1 METLKINSKGP
12 DVELLQST
20 LKKIGFYRGNIDGI
34 FGNETQNAVIN
45 FQKEFG
51 LSPDGIVGSKTWD
64 ALMPYINGYTNY
76 IVKSGDTLFNLA
88 NKFGTTVAAIT
99 TANPNISANN
109 LKIDDK
115 IIIPF
120 GSIVPTNISYTSK
133 VLDLNISAMK
143 IIYPFLEFGEI
154 GKTVLGKSISYIKFG
169 SGSKEIFYSAS
180 IHANEWITSVLLMKF
195 LEILSKSYVND
206 LNIYG
211 YPAKYLFNNYSL
223 YLVPMIN
230 LDGVDLVT
238 GKYPQNST
246 IYNNAKKISD
256 SYPDIPFP
264 KGWKANIL
272 GVDLNLQFPA
282 GWEQAKEIKFAQG
295 FTSPAP
301 RDFVGTSALS
311 APEAIAMYNFTLNH
325 NFNLVLTYHTQ
336 GKVIFWEYQDY
347 APDISLSIAE
357 AFSRVSGYSVQSTPY
372 NSSFA
377 GYKDWFIY
385 QYRKPGFTIEAGL
398 GENPLP
404 ISQFD
409 EIYRDNIGILVLGMV
424 L

>member
-34 FGNETQNAVIN
+34 FGNETQNSVIN

-51 LSPDGIVGSKTWD
+51 LSPDGIVGPKTWD

-143 IIYPFLEFGEI
+143 KIYPFLEFGEI

>member
-51 LSPDGIVGSKTWD
+51 LSPDGIVGPKTWD

-143 IIYPFLEFGEI
+143 KIYPFLEFGEI

>member
-51 LSPDGIVGSKTWD
+51 LSPDGIVGPKTWD

-143 IIYPFLEFGEI
+143 KIYPFLEFGEI

-180 IHANEWITSVLLMKF
+180 IHANEWITTVLLMKF

>member
-223 YLVPMIN
+223 YLVPMTN

>member
-143 IIYPFLEFGEI
+143 KIYPFLEFGEI

-272 GVDLNLQFPA
+272 GVDFKN
-282 GWEQAKEIKFAQG
+282 
-295 FTSPAP
+295 
-301 RDFVGTSALS
+301 
-311 APEAIAMYNFTLNH
+311 
-325 NFNLVLTYHTQ
+325 
-336 GKVIFWEYQDY
+336 YQ
-347 APDISLSIAE
+347 P
-357 AFSRVSGYSVQSTPY
+357 F
-372 NSSFA
+372 F
-377 GYKDWFIY
+377 KD
-385 QYRKPGFTIEAGL
+385 L
-398 GENPLP
+398 
-404 ISQFD
+404 
-409 EIYRDNIGILVLGMV
+409 
-424 L
+424 

>member
-34 FGNETQNAVIN
+34 FGNETQNAVIH

-256 SYPDIPFP
+256 SYQDIPFP

-272 GVDLNLQFPA
+272 GVDLKNYQPFY
-282 GWEQAKEIKFAQG
+282 K
-295 FTSPAP
+295 
-301 RDFVGTSALS
+301 
-311 APEAIAMYNFTLNH
+311 
-325 NFNLVLTYHTQ
+325 VL
-336 GKVIFWEYQDY
+336 
-347 APDISLSIAE
+347 
-357 AFSRVSGYSVQSTPY
+357 
-372 NSSFA
+372 
-377 GYKDWFIY
+377 
-385 QYRKPGFTIEAGL
+385 
-398 GENPLP
+398 
-404 ISQFD
+404 
-409 EIYRDNIGILVLGMV
+409 
-424 L
+424 

>member
-51 LSPDGIVGSKTWD
+51 LSPDGIVGPKTWD
-64 ALMPYINGYTNY
+64 ALMSYINGYTNY

-143 IIYPFLEFGEI
+143 KIYPFLEFGEI